1 MVKNHKLRKGDT
13 LIEVMFA
20 VAVFGLAAVGTI
32 ALMNRGLA
40 STQNSLETTMAR
52 QEIDAQAEALR
63 FLHGAYISE
72 PKKADATPLDQ
83 VCSNPAS
90 YRDLWKCLT
99 TKHVY
104 DSESSTALNKT
115 IVTDEDT
122 DFYTHTTSPGQY
134 CDDIFRTNSSTSF
147 SVPSKSFILNPRSLD
162 ISDLDT
168 VDDITKTL
176 KKAIV
181 TNDIQTTRLNLAG
194 TYPRLLYGDA
204 TSTSDDDNLSDA
216 TIGSGNLINYG
227 DNKKTLEHSEGI
239 WITSV
244 ASPSGVQC
252 KIGDSGDVEFRPD
265 YYDFHIQTCWDSAAN
280 NSASTIESTVRL
292 FNPDQIALVNKSSQ
306 LKLEDM
312 ALFFVMTW
320 KGSNTDIDAHLTGSS
335 DRASGGSA
343 FHVYYGTPT
352 AGEEKTYSFITSGQP
367 ARTFQLD
374 VDARAA
380 STGRNYCTSQDRWC
394 GNGNGDGYVEVI
406 AVRGL
411 FPATFS
417 YYAHDYGGYAHN
429 NGQENEVGSLADNN
443 LRVRVFV
450 GQADSGIGQWPHDTE
465 PIATFDYSGSGD
477 YAGNWNVAQ
486 FEVKADG
493 TFEIGGETHS
503 LAQAL
508 PEVTTVTS
516 DGACTRVGSIS
527 SENNSIDLPDDQ
539 RDGSQDQTPDPTPES
554 TPEVEE
560 TIVAT
565 ESNPLQNLSIK
576 FTKSDYDPLGI
587 KHSGSTMSIPAVSR
601 IGSGVGVNQSTC
613 SVYSNRQGLF
623 CTFPHAYSLA
633 DGYSYM
639 DGEFVLYLDKNSFT
653 NDSSVSYFGTGPAI
667 DNFWNYR
674 DLKVDIY
681 FYNRIM
687 YSNEIQG
694 HEDSVAR
701 YKISSDSVRTV
712 DANGRYW
719 ILARVYGNPSS
730 NYWIDRIEIINQRTN
745 RDPSSYL

>member
-176 KKAIV
+176 KKTIV

-252 KIGDSGDVEFRPD
+252 KVGESGDVEFRPD

-320 KGSNTDIDAHLTGSS
+320 TGGNSDIDAHLEGSKDRADGGSS
-335 DRASGGSA
+335 
-343 FHVYYGTPT
+343 FHVYYGAKE
-352 AGEEKTYSFITSGQP
+352 AGEKKSYSFVTSGEQVS
-367 ARTFQLD
+367 TFQLD
-374 VDARAA
+374 VDAISAM
-380 STGRNYCTSQDRWC
+380 NYCSSQDRWC
-394 GNGNGDGYVEVI
+394 GNGNGNGNVEVI
-406 AVRGL
+406 AFRSL
-411 FPATFS
+411 FPATFK
-417 YYAHDYGGYAHN
+417 YYVHDYA
-429 NGQENEVGSLADNN
+429 GQGLSSQGLK
-443 LRVRVFV
+443 VRVFV
-450 GQADSGIGQWPHDTE
+450 GQADSGVGQWPHDAE
-465 PIATFDYSGSGD
+465 PVATFDYPGD
-477 YAGNWNVAQ
+477 TGRTWNVAE

-493 TFEIGGETHS
+493 TFVIGGQTLS

-508 PEVTTVTS
+508 PEVSTITS
-516 DGACTRVGSIS
+516 DGACTRVGSIG
-527 SENNSIDLPDDQ
+527 SENKSIDLPDDQ

-560 TIVAT
+560 TIIAT

-587 KHSGSTMSIPAVSR
+587 KRSGSTMSIPAVSR

-667 DNFWNYR
+667 DDFWNYR
-674 DLKVDIY
+674 DLKVDVY

-687 YSNEIQG
+687 YNNEVQG